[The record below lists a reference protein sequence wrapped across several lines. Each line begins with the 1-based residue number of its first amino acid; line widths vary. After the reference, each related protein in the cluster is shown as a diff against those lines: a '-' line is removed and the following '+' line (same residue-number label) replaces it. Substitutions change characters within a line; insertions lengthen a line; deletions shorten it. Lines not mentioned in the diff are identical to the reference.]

1 MNTAKIASRIRSRPV
16 GFFLLLLGMVAIS
29 ACQADFDVMVTVEE
43 DGSGIVE
50 TITTL
55 DREASEALLDLDLE
69 AAGLPLADL
78 AQSGWNVS
86 RPERSAD
93 GSTVVTASKEFGTTS
108 QFSEVMAELT
118 GDDGVLRNFR
128 LTRTKTF
135 AQVDYEIEGTIDTT
149 EGLEGFGDDA
159 LRRALGQ
166 SLVEIAEGYGAGEE
180 DVRLSVDLALPG
192 EIQGEPPPEALDTNG
207 TTPQAV
213 WNVQLERPE
222 VTSVRLASATREVS
236 ALVLRGIA
244 VVAGVLACLVVFAQL
259 LRILLPDR
267 RRRSNRRRP
276 PRNRP
281 PEPKAPETVAAADA
295 GNEDPSSTAEAGEAR
310 PRVVAL
316 DGLGVLYGR
325 GDGMSRALIPFARE
339 RASRVT
345 DDEIE
350 AKSRLLELGRITTGE
365 FWSSIGVDGDPGQID
380 ADYLAQLQLTPGV
393 VKYLRS
399 LRDKEVRIACIANEP
414 TEWASRLRVSHSLDG
429 LIDPWV
435 ISGAVGV
442 RKPDRSIFE
451 VLRRTT
457 GEQPGSILVV
467 DDDLDVLDGARE
479 LGFATAW
486 FSADATKELARDHGI
501 IRNFDVLADQETE
514 AEPSA

>member
-1 MNTAKIASRIRSRPV
+1 MA
-16 GFFLLLLGMVAIS
+16 AIS
-29 ACQADFDVMVTVEE
+29 ACQADFDVKVTVEE

-50 TITTL
+50 TVTTL

-86 RPERSAD
+86 RPERGDD

-108 QFSEVMAELT
+108 QFSEVMSELT

-135 AQVDYEIEGTIDTT
+135 AQVDYELEGTIDTS
-149 EGLEGFGDDA
+149 EGLEGFGDDD
-159 LRRALGQ
+159 LQRALGQ
-166 SLVEIAEGYGAGEE
+166 SLVEIAEGYGASEE
-180 DVRLSVDLALPG
+180 DVRLRLDLSLPG
-192 EIQGEPPPEALDTNG
+192 EIQGVPPPEALDTNG

-213 WNVQLERPE
+213 WNVELENPE
-222 VTSVRLASATREVS
+222 VTSVALASATREVS

-244 VVAGVLACLVVFAQL
+244 VVAGVLAGLMVFAQL

-276 PRNRP
+276 TKARKA
-281 PEPKAPETVAAADA
+281 EPKAPEPVAGAESEDDNPTSPIDADD
-295 GNEDPSSTAEAGEAR
+295 NR
-310 PRVVAL
+310 PKVVAL

-325 GDGMSRALIPFARE
+325 GDGASRALIPFARE

-350 AKSRLLELGRITTGE
+350 AKARLLELGRITTGT
-365 FWSSIGVDGDPGQID
+365 FWSSIGVDGDPAQID

-399 LRDKEVRIACIANEP
+399 LRDKGIQVACIANES
-414 TEWASRLRVSHSLDG
+414 TEWAARLRVGHSLDG

-457 GEQPGSILVV
+457 GQPPSSILIV
-467 DDDLDVLDGARE
+467 DDELDVLDGARD

-486 FSADATKELARDHGI
+486 FSADATRELARDHAI
-501 IRNFDVLADQETE
+501 IRNFDVLADEEIETE
-514 AEPSA
+514 TSA